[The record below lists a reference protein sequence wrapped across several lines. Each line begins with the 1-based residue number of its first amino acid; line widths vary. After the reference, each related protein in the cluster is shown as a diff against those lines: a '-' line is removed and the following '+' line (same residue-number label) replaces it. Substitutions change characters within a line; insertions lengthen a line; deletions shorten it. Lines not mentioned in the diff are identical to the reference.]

1 MCIRDSITMAYA
13 ISCMRIALT
22 RTPTATACATTAVRA
37 LKRKTAIMTA
47 RAITEAVTSKNGV

>member
-1 MCIRDSITMAYA
+1 MAYA

-22 RTPTATACATTAVRA
+22 RTPTAMACATTAVRA